1 MSYDNSSREKTICGK
16 SHFRN
21 TVLVCKDNVLFDEA
35 MKLSLKREGL
45 EMNAKNTLNDHA
57 FFQSHVM

>member
-35 MKLSLKREGL
+35 MKKSLKRVYQTFIS
-45 EMNAKNTLNDHA
+45 NQ
-57 FFQSHVM
+57 QSFILFRKLTNE

>member
-35 MKLSLKREGL
+35 MKKSLKRVYQTFIS
-45 EMNAKNTLNDHA
+45 NQQFDHL
-57 FFQSHVM
+57 

>member
-21 TVLVCKDNVLFDEA
+21 TVLVCKANVLFDDA
-35 MKLSLKREGL
+35 MKLSLKR
-45 EMNAKNTLNDHA
+45 TYQT
-57 FFQSHVM
+57 FFSYQQFDKTRYNMFL